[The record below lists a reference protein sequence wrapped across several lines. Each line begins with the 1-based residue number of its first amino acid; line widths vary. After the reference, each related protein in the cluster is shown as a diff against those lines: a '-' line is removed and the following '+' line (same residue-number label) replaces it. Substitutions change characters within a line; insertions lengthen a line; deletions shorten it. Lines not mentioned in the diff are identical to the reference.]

1 MTIYDRPFGRALED
15 LVVGKRLREERP
27 LADGPGHKEE
37 DR

>member
-1 MTIYDRPFGRALED
+1 MTVYDSPFGRAFE
-15 LVVGKRLREERP
+15 VVPKRVSEERP